1 MDCAGVEHQDNN
13 AMKRQSIEVG
23 STVRL
28 TANVGGITVS
38 RRSLV
43 ATPPDE
49 NGCVSLEQDDLA
61 PEPLKRRKF
70 LIAPL
75 FNIVGAVVKGEPFF
89 CKYSYFSG
97 LTLNNVNREYVASAI
112 E

>member
-1 MDCAGVEHQDNN
+1 
-13 AMKRQSIEVG
+13 MKRQNIEVG

-75 FNIVGAVVKGEPFF
+75 FNSVGAVVKGEPFI
-89 CKYSYFSG
+89 SVNI
-97 LTLNNVNREYVASAI
+97 LTFLA
-112 E
+112 

>member
-1 MDCAGVEHQDNN
+1 
-13 AMKRQSIEVG
+13 MKRQNIEVG

-75 FNIVGAVVKGEPFF
+75 FNSVGAVVKGEPLSVNILTFH
-89 CKYSYFSG
+89 G
-97 LTLNNVNREYVASAI
+97 LSLNNVDQTVNLLHRLLSRVRGNNL
-112 E
+112 